1 MIYFLS
7 DAHLGSPTIADDRAH
22 QNKLIALLE
31 QMSKDA
37 KAIYMLGDMFDFW
50 VEYFVHDPSKR
61 RFIPFFKVLRKLRKQ
76 GIKIHYFVGDHDRWA
91 SKGLEKLTG
100 VEIHT
105 YPCSITRY
113 GKTIFLSYGTGLY
126 PYDWYRSSTKAKQK
140 KIRKAIRRND
150 RLNNSSMQFLYR
162 LLPPA
167 WGNAIGYK
175 WAQKQTNIEDKD
187 DLIDYAKD
195 EENHGNHRDYYV
207 FGHTHLAMN
216 LPLTDRSRVIF
227 LGDCFQQWT
236 YAQLDEQGNLE
247 IKNGSIPT
255 VSRRSADGEPTV
267 KAKMPTR

>member
-7 DAHLGSPTIADDRAH
+7 DAHLGSPAIPDDREH

-50 VEYFVHDPSKR
+50 VEYVIRDSSKR
-61 RFIPFFKVLRKLRKQ
+61 RFSPFFKALKKLSKQ

-91 SKGLEKLTG
+91 SEGMEKLTG
-100 VEIHT
+100 AEMHFN
-105 YPCSITRY
+105 PCSITRY

-140 KIRKAIRRND
+140 KIIKAIRRND
-150 RLNNSSMQFLYR
+150 RLNNSSLQFLYR

-175 WAQKQTNIEDKD
+175 WAMKQTNIEDKD

-195 EENHGNHRDYYV
+195 EESHGNHRDYYI
-207 FGHTHLAMN
+207 FGHTHLATEV
-216 LPLTDRSRVIF
+216 PITDNSRVIL
-227 LGDCFQQWT
+227 LGDCFEQWT

-247 IKNGSIPT
+247 IKNYN
-255 VSRRSADGEPTV
+255 V
-267 KAKMPTR
+267 